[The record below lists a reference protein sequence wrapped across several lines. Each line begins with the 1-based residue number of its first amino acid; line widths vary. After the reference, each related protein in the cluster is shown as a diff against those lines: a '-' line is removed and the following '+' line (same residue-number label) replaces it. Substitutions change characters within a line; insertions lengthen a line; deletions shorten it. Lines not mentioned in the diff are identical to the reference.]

1 MISPARRPV
10 NASFRS
16 VRRALRAGSPVVVDV
31 PDPVRQLLLRRYLE
45 VSIRNGRLGVVTL
58 ALLLFGLAHEAP
70 LLPRLLAGLALTG
83 VLVVR
88 VALAGRLMRR
98 LDSPAARSTP
108 LHDLLLVIGS
118 TSWSFAPF
126 ALDGQIS
133 AANLSGVLYSALA
146 VVAVLSVSYHSA
158 LPATVVL
165 ITASFVPLVLFM
177 ALQGTLLSG
186 VLAAATAMCV
196 ATLLARVFTGHST
209 LLRAF
214 AAEQANAQLVRQ
226 LQGDGQRLQSENA
239 LLDSSLRDAR
249 HAASRDPLTGLFN
262 RRHLDAYAA
271 PLAEAV
277 RARAEDVAL
286 CIVDID
292 HFKRINDAH
301 GHGVGD
307 EVLRAIANLLG
318 TRLRDGD
325 CLARIGGEEFIAV
338 LRRCDIGR
346 GHRVAE
352 ALRLIVSGVEIE
364 TEAGAVGATVSVGV
378 AQWGA
383 DETFDAALRRADR
396 ALYQA
401 KRAGRDRVGVD
412 AADALRLTAATLD
425 INRPG
430 SLH

>member
-1 MISPARRPV
+1 M

-83 VLVVR
+83 VLVLR

-108 LHDLLLVIGS
+108 LHDLLLVVGS

-133 AANLSGVLYSALA
+133 AANLSGVLYGALA

-196 ATLLARVFTGHST
+196 ATLLTRVFTGHRT

-239 LLDSSLRDAR
+239 LLGSSLRDAR

-277 RARAEDVAL
+277 RARSEDVAL